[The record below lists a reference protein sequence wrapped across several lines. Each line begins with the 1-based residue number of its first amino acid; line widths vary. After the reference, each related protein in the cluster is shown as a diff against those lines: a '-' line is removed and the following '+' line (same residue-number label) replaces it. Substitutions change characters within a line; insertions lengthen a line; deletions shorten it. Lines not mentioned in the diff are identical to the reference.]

1 MFDLNFVAEPG
12 MQAESTEASWS
23 FLQKS
28 TEPEIMGVPKST
40 FMETKKSVANWK
52 YYGIVAFAVIILAV
66 ISMFVNSQ
74 PKVNQD
80 IVLNQV
86 INLIIESDYMKDLK
100 LREAHF
106 KPDFVKVTLT
116 ASELGFLQNFTQTY
130 QKENTIPYEIFQKN
144 ELNYLTLNF
153 PWKGE
158 KNEGN
163 IETLKTLTDNTVF
176 SNKIVISFTDDE
188 FELQGWSSD
197 IISYLL
203 QMADNGLIQKFTFL
217 VLQLESGKFSL
228 KVQTNK
234 I

>member
-66 ISMFVNSQ
+66 ISMFVNYQ

-86 INLIIESDYMKDLK
+86 INLIIESDYMNDLK
-100 LREAHF
+100 LREVHF
-106 KPDFVKVTLT
+106 KPDFVKVTIT
-116 ASELGFLQNFTQTY
+116 ASDLGSIQNFTQRY
-130 QKENTIPYEIFQKN
+130 HKEDNIPYEIFQKN
-144 ELNYLTLNF
+144 ELNYVSLNF
-153 PWKGE
+153 PWKGD
-158 KNEGN
+158 KKGGD
-163 IETLKTLTDNTVF
+163 IGTLKTLADKTVF
-176 SNKIVISFTDDE
+176 SNEIFISFRDNE
-188 FELQGWSSD
+188 FELQGRSSD

-203 QMADNGLIQKFTFL
+203 QMADNGLIQKFTL
-217 VLQLESGKFSL
+217 SVLHLESGRYNL
-228 KVQTNK
+228 KVRVNK
-234 I
+234 T